1 MQIQMGRV
9 KCILEATRLYHL
21 ADLSLCSIA
30 SWLLGYFISLS
41 LTFFIFRVKWVEIK
55 LNYHTVDSSAMNC
68 PSLQWFA
75 FLNMCLKPAIFQRN
89 TSLKN
94 FFNREPFL
102 SLRLRIYWL
111 YLTISQVLKK
121 KYFFS
126 PTTFTFS
133 EFYWKGQHCHRSWH
147 SHYRVYSLLNR

>member
-21 ADLSLCSIA
+21 ANLSLCSIA

-41 LTFFIFRVKWVEIK
+41 LTFFIFRMKWVEIK

-102 SLRLRIYWL
+102 SLRQNILVIFDNITSTKEEIFLPSNHLYFLRVL
-111 YLTISQVLKK
+111 LVRTALPQKLALTLQGL
-121 KYFFS
+121 
-126 PTTFTFS
+126 
-133 EFYWKGQHCHRSWH
+133 
-147 SHYRVYSLLNR
+147 